1 LFGSLAEVARRIS
14 GTLPGCS
21 WPHPYAVPDVAAEL
35 SLFVVHTYPAHDDA
49 RVGGPLTWRRQWE
62 RRTNMGEVR
71 TGLAVSPDGF
81 IGGPNDGAEAPM
93 GVGGERLL
101 ARYAAGDTE

>member
-1 LFGSLAEVARRIS
+1 
-14 GTLPGCS
+14 
-21 WPHPYAVPDVAAEL
+21 
-35 SLFVVHTYPAHDDA
+35 
-49 RVGGPLTWRRQWE
+49 
-62 RRTNMGEVR
+62 MGEVR